1 MDSIQAAV
9 LNAKLPHLD
18 SYNKARQNSARK
30 YSIAF
35 QNCSEIITPAFS
47 NGCSTVCSNCHCHV
61 FHQYT
66 IRILSNKRDSLAKH
80 LSDLSIPHG
89 IYYPI
94 PLHKQKAYKSDDF
107 KDEDY
112 INTNLLCEEV
122 ISLPMH
128 SELTDDQIDFISDKV
143 IKFLS

>member
-1 MDSIQAAV
+1 MESITRF
-9 LNAKLPHLD
+9 L
-18 SYNKARQNSARK
+18 
-30 YSIAF
+30 
-35 QNCSEIITPAFS
+35 
-47 NGCSTVCSNCHCHV
+47 
-61 FHQYT
+61 YT
-66 IRILSNKRDSLAKH
+66 SR
-80 LSDLSIPHG
+80 
-89 IYYPI
+89 
-94 PLHKQKAYKSDDF
+94 KAYKSDDF